1 MKWIIN
7 AIKSLRRAPG
17 NSPGNSVAN
26 SAVGRRKFRCRGIGE
41 IARKYLIW
49 KRFSRFTGAFLTTK
63 AIFPLP
69 AGKSSLV
76 ASVRMPPSFDP
87 NGSASQG
94 GNHGHFVGQ

>member
-7 AIKSLRRAPG
+7 AVKSLLLAPG
-17 NSPGNSVAN
+17 NSAVN
-26 SAVGRRKFRCRGIGE
+26 SAVGCRKFRCRRIGE
-41 IARKYLIW
+41 IARKYMIW
-49 KRFSRFTGAFLTTK
+49 NGFSRSADTFLTPK

-69 AGKSSLV
+69 AGKSNLV

-94 GNHGHFVGQ
+94 GTHGHFVGQA